1 MSSSPFIPQIRDYP
15 PHPEYKYP
23 IFRYDGKMSARD
35 HIEQFRVAMSLL
47 TDKDELFCKAFP
59 ATLSGKA
66 MSWFA
71 ALKAGSI
78 SS

>member
-1 MSSSPFIPQIRDYP
+1 
-15 PHPEYKYP
+15 
-23 IFRYDGKMSARD
+23 
-35 HIEQFRVAMSLL
+35 MSLL
-47 TDKDELFCKAFP
+47 TDRDELFCKAFP

-78 SS
+78 SSWSQLQGTFLNAFATARTLPKDKSDLSNVKQRKGESTLQYL